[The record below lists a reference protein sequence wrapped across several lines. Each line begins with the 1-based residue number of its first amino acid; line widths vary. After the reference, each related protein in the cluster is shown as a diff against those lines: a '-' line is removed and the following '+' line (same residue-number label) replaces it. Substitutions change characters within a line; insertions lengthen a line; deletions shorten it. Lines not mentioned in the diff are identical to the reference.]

1 MISLKLCRNTLI
13 RLLVVFVIISSL
25 AIPPAMSQES
35 EDSQVFIAGFNA
47 YQQKDYASSIAK
59 MNEVLQKYPDTP
71 LRDMALFW
79 LSRAYYKSG
88 NQNEAA
94 RFLSQFSKEY
104 PDNPLKGTVEEEL
117 LSLTARY
124 EKGEKLPSGQQV
136 AKQPDR
142 VVAQKTK
149 VAQERIA
156 AEQAAKAKAEQERI
170 AAAKAEEARL
180 AAVAAAEAARI
191 AALKQTEEKATAEK
205 KEQQRL
211 AAVKAEED
219 RKATEKTRLA
229 TTKQELERITAEQ
242 ALAAEEQARIT
253 AEQERMAAEQAAK
266 LKAELERVASEK
278 KEQERLAAV
287 KAEQER
293 LAAVKA
299 EQERI
304 AAEQAAKA
312 KSEQERMAAAKAEET
327 RLAAIAAAEAAR
339 IAALKQAEE
348 KAAAEKKEQER
359 IAAVKAEQERIAA
372 VKAEEARLA
381 AVAAAE
387 AARIATLK
395 QAEEKAAAEKNEQIR
410 LAAVKAEQDR
420 IAAEQVVK
428 AKAEQE
434 RVAAEKKEQ
443 QRLAALK
450 AEEERKAAEA
460 ARLAALKQAE
470 EKAAAQKKEL
480 ERLAAVKAEQERIV
494 AAKAEE
500 ARLAA
505 AEAARIAAVK
515 KAEEKAAAEKVEQ
528 DRLAAVKAEQERIA
542 AVKAEEARLAAAEAA
557 RIAALKQAEQK
568 AAAEKIERERLA
580 AAQVEQERVATVQ
593 AELTRLAETKKERE
607 RLAAVKAEQDRIAA
621 EQAAR
626 AKAEQERIAALKAEE
641 ARVAAA
647 AAEAARIAAIKQA
660 EEKATTDKKE
670 FERQA
675 AIKAEEQ
682 LLATQKAADE
692 KIRAEKN
699 ALREKAIAQY
709 KSIIDKYPG
718 SSAAASAAAKLR
730 ELGLAVA
737 LPQVAVAEPV
747 PENAQILRLEVAQYA
762 GFEFNLMARPEA
774 YHVAQR
780 VNVPFEITNR
790 GNGNDAFYLE
800 SAFPDEFKAQ
810 FAATSSPDAVI
821 NQTPVLAQGETFRG
835 IVSLVIPATSIDG
848 LRITHPVKAA
858 SKLMAEASQSRE
870 IRLIASAPLLRAVL
884 KTDKTQP
891 LPGDKIVYRI
901 AVLNV
906 GSTVAKDV
914 TFRLNFPPQLE
925 PVDYAAAGFKQEMK
939 SALVFDGLQV
949 NSGESRELSVTFQ
962 LKEDSLA
969 GQELATRAELINNPL
984 KTTAAFVSNMA
995 YVQPQRAILVRTGSE
1010 RLVAIPGQTIS
1021 VPFVVTN
1028 TGNVREKFRIA
1039 SNVKG
1044 AQDAVVFHDINRDAI
1059 RQASEPVITEIGP
1072 LAPKEEASVVVE
1084 IKTPRSAGDGNEG
1097 NVLLSFTSE
1106 GDTTRT
1112 ASGSTRL
1119 LYSRPVLQMAM
1130 AGRDGRLKPGEVASF
1145 DLAII
1150 NKGSN
1155 LARVVELQSA
1165 WPEQLELVAADPANS
1180 TFLNGNITWRFKEM
1194 GAGEKRS
1201 IKVSFRVKPGT
1212 GVGTNIQVKN
1222 ILTYEDQLGNRY

>member
-1 MISLKLCRNTLI
+1 VISLKLCRNTLI

-47 YQQKDYASSIAK
+47 YQQKDYASAIAK

-136 AKQPDR
+136 AKQTDR
-142 VVAQKTK
+142 VATQKTK
-149 VAQERIA
+149 VAQERNA

-170 AAAKAEEARL
+170 ATAKAEEARL

-191 AALKQTEEKATAEK
+191 AALKQAEEKAAAEK
-205 KEQQRL
+205 KERERL

-219 RKATEKTRLA
+219 RKAAEKDRLA

-253 AEQERMAAEQAAK
+253 AEQERIAAEQAAK
-266 LKAELERVASEK
+266 LKAELERVAAEK
-278 KEQERLAAV
+278 K
-287 KAEQER
+287 EQER

-304 AAEQAAKA
+304 AAEQATKAKA
-312 KSEQERMAAAKAEET
+312 ELERIAAAKVEEA
-327 RLAAIAAAEAAR
+327 RLAAIAAAETAR
-339 IAALKQAEE
+339 VVALKQAEE

-359 IAAVKAEQERIAA
+359 LAAVKAEQERIAA
-372 VKAEEARLA
+372 
-381 AVAAAE
+381 
-387 AARIATLK
+387 
-395 QAEEKAAAEKNEQIR
+395 EKI
-410 LAAVKAEQDR
+410 
-420 IAAEQVVK
+420 
-428 AKAEQE
+428 
-434 RVAAEKKEQ
+434 EQ

-460 ARLAALKQAE
+460 ARIAALKQTE
-470 EKAAAQKKEL
+470 ETTAARKKEL

-505 AEAARIAAVK
+505 AEAARIAALK
-515 KAEEKAAAEKVEQ
+515 QAEEKAAAEKVERE
-528 DRLAAVKAEQERIA
+528 RLAAVKAEQERVA
-542 AVKAEEARLAAAEAA
+542 AIKAEEARTAAAEAA
-557 RIAALKQAEQK
+557 RIAALKQAEKK
-568 AAAEKIERERLA
+568 AAAEKAERDRLA
-580 AAQVEQERVATVQ
+580 AAQAEQERVAAVQ
-593 AELTRLAETKKERE
+593 AELTRLAETKKEQE
-607 RLAAVKAEQDRIAA
+607 RLAAIKAEQNRIAA

-647 AAEAARIAAIKQA
+647 TAEAARVAALKRA
-660 EEKATTDKKE
+660 EEKAAAEKKE
-670 FERQA
+670 QERQA
-675 AIKAEEQ
+675 AVNAEEQ
-682 LLATQKAADE
+682 LLAAQKAAEE
-692 KIRAEKN
+692 KVRAEKN

-762 GFEFNLMARPEA
+762 GFEFNLMPRPEA
-774 YHVAQR
+774 FHVAQR

-810 FAATSSPDAVI
+810 FAATSSPDTVI

-835 IVSLVIPATSIDG
+835 IVSLVIPAASIDG

-891 LPGDKIVYRI
+891 LPGEKIVYRI

-1059 RQASEPVITEIGP
+1059 RQASEPVINEIGP

-1097 NVLLSFTSE
+1097 PVLLSFTSE
-1106 GDTTRT
+1106 GDATRT
-1112 ASGSTRL
+1112 ASGSTQL

-1145 DLAII
+1145 DLAIT